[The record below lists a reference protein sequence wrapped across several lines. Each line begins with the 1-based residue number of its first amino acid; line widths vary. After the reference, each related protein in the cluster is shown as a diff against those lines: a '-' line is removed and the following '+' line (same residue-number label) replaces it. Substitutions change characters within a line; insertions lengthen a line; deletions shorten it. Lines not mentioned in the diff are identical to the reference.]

1 VHNTNI
7 IKIVP
12 ISSPIVSELRSN
24 IFKVANMSLS
34 FMRTSS
40 IFAAHRMPNQVS
52 LLNNSAFAHPLLS
65 STIVIHHQNH
75 NDRYYSSRSRRGLY
89 DGKDVRSGNKVSFS
103 MRKTKRKFKPNV
115 FKKRLYSEILN
126 EKIQFKVTTSA
137 MKTIEKF
144 GGLDEYLLK
153 SPHIY
158 PEGVGWIAK
167 QKILD
172 KMNDYKEKGEDVL
185 GKIIIP
191 SRVIVNTKAQDDEAH
206 IS

>member
-1 VHNTNI
+1 
-7 IKIVP
+7 
-12 ISSPIVSELRSN
+12 
-24 IFKVANMSLS
+24 
-34 FMRTSS
+34 
-40 IFAAHRMPNQVS
+40 
-52 LLNNSAFAHPLLS
+52 
-65 STIVIHHQNH
+65 
-75 NDRYYSSRSRRGLY
+75 
-89 DGKDVRSGNKVSFS
+89 
-103 MRKTKRKFKPNV
+103 
-115 FKKRLYSEILN
+115 
-126 EKIQFKVTTSA
+126 